1 MKNILTWLRDCS
13 CDALY
18 VESFQ
23 IQCSRSQAVSG
34 LLSGAVVFS
43 LFNIFTKT
51 LLLQMFVAKLSGYTK
66 HNSVKNT
73 E

>member
-1 MKNILTWLRDCS
+1 MFN
-13 CDALY
+13 
-18 VESFQ
+18 
-23 IQCSRSQAVSG
+23 VSS

-43 LFNIFTKT
+43 LFNIFTKNII
-51 LLLQMFVAKLSGYTK
+51 VADVCGETVRLHYK